1 MKKTLTLFACLWA
14 FIAVANAQNL
24 ESTLKHHVQVLSAD
38 NMRGRGIGSSQI
50 QDAASYIK
58 SQLKDAGLQV
68 YDYPIKDSQLRTRT
82 NENGDP
88 IQSSGEVT
96 DITYANF
103 YTIISSPTAT
113 NEYTLLSTYYSGL
126 GVDTI
131 KGYEIIKSSADVG
144 ASNTA
149 LTIELAKYFAS
160 NKDKLN
166 KNLVI
171 LFSEDND
178 MDTQNSFFAKNFS
191 KGTIDMAFLVD
202 GIGYLG
208 TDPDEMQ
215 YYYTISDKIKDGSK
229 ILQPI
234 LLKDADFPTYASTLD
249 DFSFPTISILSE
261 ENMGVYD
268 DNADN
273 LNYPMMAKLTTQL
286 ENVITTFSNTK
297 IVIDTTTEKKSSYND
312 TFNAML
318 EKNTSYF
325 GINLM
330 IGNSFHYYTEGR
342 MTGKTAMSYSA
353 GLFYKWQVANS
364 WALKLD
370 ANYERAFANRHDGWY
385 KSNVLSVPLSIMW
398 TTGYKGFEFFLG
410 VGPYYDY
417 TLSANLA
424 GEDVSWDDFNR
435 YEIGWQWNI
444 SIRIAHFTMG
454 YYTKNGITNI
464 MKDSYPIDGK
474 IKDNNG
480 YFYIGISF

>member
-1 MKKTLTLFACLWA
+1 MKKIFTLFACLVA
-14 FIAVANAQNL
+14 FIAVADAQNL

-38 NMRGRGIGSSQI
+38 NMRGRGFGTPQI
-50 QDAASYIK
+50 QDAANYIK
-58 SQLKDAGLQV
+58 NQLKEVGLGT
-68 YDYPIKDSQLRTRT
+68 YDFHVTVSDINPEANKVSKLDFVIPIT
-82 NENGDP
+82 
-88 IQSSGEVT
+88 
-96 DITYANF
+96 AF
-103 YTIISSPTAT
+103 YTIIYSPNAS
-113 NEYTLLSTYYSGL
+113 NEYTLLSTNFGGL

-131 KGYEIIKSSADVG
+131 KNYEIIKSSADVG

-149 LTIELAKYFAS
+149 LTIELAKYFATH
-160 NKDKLN
+160 KDKLN

-171 LFSEDND
+171 FFSEYSDKD
-178 MDTQNSFFAKNFS
+178 AQNSFFAKNFS
-191 KGTIDMAFLVD
+191 KGSIDMAFTID
-202 GIGYLG
+202 AIGYLG

-215 YYYTISDKIKDGSK
+215 YYYEISNAIKDGSK
-229 ILQPI
+229 ILHPI
-234 LLKDADFPTYASTLD
+234 LLKDVDLPTSVSTDNGFIFP
-249 DFSFPTISILSE
+249 SILVGSNE
-261 ENMGVYD
+261 SLYVYD
-268 DNADN
+268 DNADS

-297 IVIDTTTEKKSSYND
+297 IVIDTTTEKESSYND
-312 TFNAML
+312 MFNAML
-318 EKNTSYF
+318 EKNISYF

-353 GLFYKWQVANS
+353 GIFYKWQVANS

-370 ANYERAFANRHDGWY
+370 ANYERSYANRHDGWY

-398 TTGYKGFEFFLG
+398 TKGYKGFEFFLG

-417 TLSANLA
+417 LLSANLA

-444 SIRIAHFTMG
+444 SFRISHFTMG
-454 YYTKNGITNI
+454 YYTKNGFTN
-464 MKDSYPIDGK
+464 MMTDSFPIDGK